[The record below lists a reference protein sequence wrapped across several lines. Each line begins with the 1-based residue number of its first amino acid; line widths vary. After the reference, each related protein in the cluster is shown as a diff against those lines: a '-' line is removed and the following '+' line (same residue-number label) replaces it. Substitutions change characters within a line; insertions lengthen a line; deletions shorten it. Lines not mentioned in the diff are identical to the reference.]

1 MNMDDDLRDK
11 LVQVSEEQ
19 MERLA
24 GVCNRYPIVEIRCNT
39 DRASDKD
46 PIGVFAPSEGV
57 NLTVT
62 ISRDEEDA
70 ESLSVFKAPVFAQYY
85 PQRKFEEWWVVVGS
99 TQTGRLLAIKK
110 ISNFR
115 EQA

>member
-1 MNMDDDLRDK
+1 
-11 LVQVSEEQ
+11 

-39 DRASDKD
+39 DRENAKD
-46 PIGVFAPSEGV
+46 PIGVFAPGEAI

-62 ISRDEEDA
+62 VSRDEEDPEA
-70 ESLSVFKAPVFAQYY
+70 LNVFKAPVFAQYY

-99 TQTGRLLAIKK
+99 TQSGRLLALKK

-115 EQA
+115 EQAQTQT